1 VDLSG
6 HLIDGKYQLV
16 SLAGEGG
23 MASVYKAVV
32 RGAAG
37 FQRPVAVK
45 HIKPEYRALKN
56 YIDMFIEEAR
66 VGSELAHPNIV
77 QVHDFCSE
85 AGSYYLIMEWV
96 EGIDLGALIKVNRDN
111 VRDVPWPVAASIAI
125 GTLRGLGAAHD
136 RVAPDGTPA
145 PVIHR
150 DVSPHN
156 VLLGLN
162 GAVKLSDF
170 GLARARDRAASLTA
184 PGTVKGK
191 LSYLAPEVT
200 FGKPNTVQS
209 DLFGVGSVLWET
221 LTGDRL
227 FDGKNDIEIFK
238 KIRACQIPSIQAR
251 RKDVP
256 AALAAVLET
265 ALSADPADRY
275 ATADEFA
282 HALDQ
287 VVKQAAGVNTA
298 AALGAAVADARM
310 QLRLHERDTDDQST
324 TEHRTD
330 EVSVVEADVDPVEPH
345 DSLRPIDALDPEPGL
360 EPEPEALG
368 DPPAPPRRHGRAA
381 PKPATVPRARRMTPV
396 PDDD

>member
-37 FQRPVAVK
+37 FQRTVAVK
-45 HIKPEYRALKN
+45 HIKPEFRALKN

-85 AGSYYLIMEWV
+85 SGSYYLIMEWV
-96 EGIDLGALIKVNRDN
+96 EGIDLGALIKVYRDN
-111 VRDVPWPVAASIAI
+111 VRDIAWPLAVTIAI

-162 GAVKLSDF
+162 GAIKLSDF

-238 KIRACQIPSIQAR
+238 KIRACQIPSIQTR

-256 AALAAVLET
+256 AALAAVLEV
-265 ALSADPADRY
+265 ALSADPANRY

-287 VVKQAAGVNTA
+287 VVKQAVGFNPAS
-298 AALGAAVADARM
+298 ALGVAVAEVRAPVRPS
-310 QLRLHERDTDDQST
+310 QRDLDVDVDVDMGVDVNLDSDDQPT

-330 EVSVVEADVDPVEPH
+330 EMSVVEPVDHDPRKPFGGAMSSPVTV
-345 DSLRPIDALDPEPGL
+345 PGL
-360 EPEPEALG
+360 KRRR
-368 DPPAPPRRHGRAA
+368 PAS
-381 PKPATVPRARRMTPV
+381 V
-396 PDDD
+396 PDKD

>member
-6 HLIDGKYQLV
+6 HLIDGKYELV

-23 MASVYKAVV
+23 MASVYRAIV

-37 FQRPVAVK
+37 FQRTVAVK

-85 AGSYYLIMEWV
+85 GGSYYLIMEWV
-96 EGIDLGALIKVNRDN
+96 EGIDLGALIRVYRDN
-111 VRDVPWPVAASIAI
+111 VREVPWPVAAAI
-125 GTLRGLGAAHD
+125 GVGTLRGLGAAHD

-156 VLLGLN
+156 VLLGIN

-209 DLFGVGSVLWET
+209 DLFGVGSVLWEA

-238 KIRACQIPSIQAR
+238 KIRACQIPSIQTR
-251 RKDVP
+251 RRDVP
-256 AALAAVLET
+256 ASLAAVLEV
-265 ALSADPADRY
+265 ALSADPANRF
-275 ATADEFA
+275 ATAEEFA
-282 HALDQ
+282 NALDQ
-287 VVKQAAGVNTA
+287 VIKHAVGVNTTS
-298 AALGAAVADARM
+298 ALSAVVAEARA
-310 QLRLHERDTDDQST
+310 QLQQTAHDSDDQST

-330 EVSVVEADVDPVEPH
+330 RLSIVIEPSEPVKLAEPPDP
-345 DSLRPIDALDPEPGL
+345 
-360 EPEPEALG
+360 PEAHARFG
-368 DPPAPPRRHGRAA
+368 AVGTPITAPGRH
-381 PKPATVPRARRMTPV
+381 TP
-396 PDDD
+396 DKK

>member
-1 VDLSG
+1 MDLSG

-45 HIKPEYRALKN
+45 HIKPEFRALKN

-85 AGSYYLIMEWV
+85 SGSYYLIMEWV
-96 EGIDLGALIKVNRDN
+96 EGVDLGALIRVYREN
-111 VRDVPWPVAASIAI
+111 VRNVPWPLAATIGI

-162 GAVKLSDF
+162 GAIKLSDF

-200 FGKPNTVQS
+200 FGKPNSVQS

-238 KIRACQIPSIQAR
+238 KIRACQIPSIQTR

-256 AALAAVLET
+256 GPLAAVLDI
-265 ALSADPADRY
+265 ALSADPSNRY
-275 ATADEFA
+275 ATAEEFA

-287 VVKQAAGVNTA
+287 VVKQAAGFNSVS
-298 AALGAAVADARM
+298 ALGAAVAEVRAHLKAEARA
-310 QLRLHERDTDDQST
+310 QASDDMPT
-324 TEHRTD
+324 TEHQTGD
-330 EVSVVEADVDPVEPH
+330 LGVDVEFSVVEAGAP
-345 DSLRPIDALDPEPGL
+345 PIEASLDPSL
-360 EPEPEALG
+360 
-368 DPPAPPRRHGRAA
+368 DPPDPGGPSMPTIPDLRDRSTRRR
-381 PKPATVPRARRMTPV
+381 
-396 PDDD
+396 DDD

>member
-1 VDLSG
+1 
-6 HLIDGKYQLV
+6 
-16 SLAGEGG
+16 
-23 MASVYKAVV
+23 
-32 RGAAG
+32 
-37 FQRPVAVK
+37 
-45 HIKPEYRALKN
+45 
-56 YIDMFIEEAR
+56 
-66 VGSELAHPNIV
+66 
-77 QVHDFCSE
+77 
-85 AGSYYLIMEWV
+85 
-96 EGIDLGALIKVNRDN
+96 
-111 VRDVPWPVAASIAI
+111 VAASIAI

-238 KIRACQIPSIQAR
+238 KIRACQIPSIQTR
-251 RKDVP
+251 RRDVP
-256 AALAAVLET
+256 AALAAVLEV
-265 ALSADPADRY
+265 ALSADPINRY

-282 HALDQ
+282 NALDQ
-287 VVKQAAGVNTA
+287 VVKQAVEFNTA
-298 AALGAAVADARM
+298 TALGAAVAEVR
-310 QLRLHERDTDDQST
+310 QLLKQSEHESVTDDQST
-324 TEHRTD
+324 TEHR
-330 EVSVVEADVDPVEPH
+330 ADTF
-345 DSLRPIDALDPEPGL
+345 DSLEALELPEPL
-360 EPEPEALG
+360 P
-368 DPPAPPRRHGRAA
+368 DPPEGPQEPKAA
-381 PKPATVPRARRMTPV
+381 ALKVPATGHRPTRLRDKDKP
-396 PDDD
+396 

>member
-1 VDLSG
+1 
-6 HLIDGKYQLV
+6 
-16 SLAGEGG
+16 
-23 MASVYKAVV
+23 
-32 RGAAG
+32 
-37 FQRPVAVK
+37 
-45 HIKPEYRALKN
+45 
-56 YIDMFIEEAR
+56 MFIEEAR

-85 AGSYYLIMEWV
+85 SGSYYLIMEWV
-96 EGIDLGALIKVNRDN
+96 EGVDLGTLIKVNRDA
-111 VRDVPWPVAASIAI
+111 VRDVPWPVAATIAI

-251 RKDVP
+251 RHDIP
-256 AALAAVLET
+256 AALAAILEL
-265 ALSADPADRY
+265 ALSADPANRY

-287 VVKQAAGVNTA
+287 VVKQAVGVNTA
-298 AALGAAVADARM
+298 AALGAAVAEARAQLKVADRDA
-310 QLRLHERDTDDQST
+310 DDLPT

-330 EVSVVEADVDPVEPH
+330 EVAAVLPSPELALDAELEAEVEPT
-345 DSLRPIDALDPEPGL
+345 LPGGPVDL
-360 EPEPEALG
+360 IGLHE
-368 DPPAPPRRHGRAA
+368 RHQRFGADLA
-381 PKPATVPRARRMTPV
+381 TPVTVPGTRRRMTPTR
-396 PDDD
+396 DDD

>member
-6 HLIDGKYQLV
+6 QVIDGKYELV
-16 SLAGEGG
+16 SIAGEGG
-23 MASVYKAVV
+23 MATVYKARI

-85 AGSYYLIMEWV
+85 AGSYYLVMEWV
-96 EGIDLGALIKVNRDN
+96 EGIDLGALIKVYNETGRH
-111 VRDVPWPVAASIAI
+111 VPWPLAVTIAI
-125 GTLRGLGAAHD
+125 GTLHGLGAAHD

-156 VLLGLN
+156 ILLGVN
-162 GAVKLSDF
+162 GVVKLSDF
-170 GLARARDRAASLTA
+170 GLARARDRAGSLTA

-209 DLFGVGSVLWET
+209 DLFGVASVLWET
-221 LTGDRL
+221 LTGERL
-227 FDGKNDIEIFK
+227 FDGRTDIEIFK
-238 KIRACQIPSIQAR
+238 KIRACQVPPITER
-251 RKDVP
+251 RSDVP
-256 AALAAVLET
+256 PALAAVLDIGL
-265 ALSADPADRY
+265 AADPANRF
-275 ATADEFA
+275 ATAEEFA
-282 HALDQ
+282 RALSQ
-287 VVKQAAGVNTA
+287 IMKQAAELSPA
-298 AALGAAVADARM
+298 SALGAAVAQARQVM
-310 QLRLHERDTDDQST
+310 HPGDSTDDLPT
-324 TEHRTD
+324 TEH
-330 EVSVVEADVDPVEPH
+330 EAPAATAASTATAAATAPATAASIEIE
-345 DSLRPIDALDPEPGL
+345 IDIDDTMAPTVPEI
-360 EPEPEALG
+360 
-368 DPPAPPRRHGRAA
+368 RRHAA
-381 PKPATVPRARRMTPV
+381 PSASAV
-396 PDDD
+396 PDDKKR

>member
-1 VDLSG
+1 MDLSG
-6 HLIDGKYQLV
+6 HVIDGKYQLV

-37 FQRPVAVK
+37 FQRTVAVK

-85 AGSYYLIMEWV
+85 SGSYYLIMEWV
-96 EGIDLGALIKVNRDN
+96 EGIDLGAMIKAYREAG
-111 VRDVPWPVAASIAI
+111 RDVPWPLAAAIGI

-156 VLLGLN
+156 VLLGVN

-227 FDGKNDIEIFK
+227 FEGKNDIEVFK
-238 KIRACQIPSIQAR
+238 KIRACQIPSIQTR

-256 AALAAVLET
+256 AAFAAILEL
-265 ALSADPADRY
+265 ALSAEPANRY

-287 VVKQAAGVNTA
+287 VVKQAVGFNSAT
-298 AALGAAVADARM
+298 ALGTAVAEVRG
-310 QLRLHERDTDDQST
+310 RLKQTTRDSDDQST
-324 TEHRTD
+324 TEHRANLD
-330 EVSVVEADVDPVEPH
+330 LEISVDAVGAGPPELPDLSEPTAL
-345 DSLRPIDALDPEPGL
+345 SELSPLYKGAEPTPNSITVPGFRRRPASEPER
-360 EPEPEALG
+360 EPEPEPEK
-368 DPPAPPRRHGRAA
+368 D
-381 PKPATVPRARRMTPV
+381 KP
-396 PDDD
+396 

>member
-6 HLIDGKYQLV
+6 HVIDGKYQLV
-16 SLAGEGG
+16 SIAGEGG
-23 MASVYKAVV
+23 MATVYKAVI

-85 AGSYYLIMEWV
+85 EGSYYLVMEWV
-96 EGIDLGALIKVNRDN
+96 EGIDLGAMIKAGREVGRPI
-111 VRDVPWPVAASIAI
+111 PWPLAAAVGI

-136 RVAPDGTPA
+136 RIAPDGTPA

-156 VLLGLN
+156 VLLGIN
-162 GAVKLSDF
+162 GVVKLSDF

-200 FGKPNTVQS
+200 FGKPNSVQS
-209 DLFGVGSVLWET
+209 DLFGVANILWET
-221 LTGDRL
+221 LSGERL
-227 FDGKNDIEIFK
+227 FDGRTDIEIFK
-238 KIRACQIPSIQAR
+238 KIRACQIPPIQDR
-251 RKDVP
+251 RVDVP
-256 AALAAVLET
+256 ASFARVLDIALAA
-265 ALSADPADRY
+265 DPHNRFGS
-275 ATADEFA
+275 ADEFA
-282 HALDQ
+282 HALGQ
-287 VVKQAAGVNTA
+287 VMKEANINPATELGTA
-298 AALGAAVADARM
+298 
-310 QLRLHERDTDDQST
+310 
-324 TEHRTD
+324 
-330 EVSVVEADVDPVEPH
+330 VVEARQVFAGETDGMPTADH
-345 DSLRPIDALDPEPGL
+345 KT
-360 EPEPEALG
+360 
-368 DPPAPPRRHGRAA
+368 PAPDGVPSRSVDIEFSRADASSEPIELTPKKKTLHGVMSDAVTTPGVRP
-381 PKPATVPRARRMTPV
+381 PKK
-396 PDDD
+396 

>member
-6 HLIDGKYQLV
+6 HTIDGKYQLV
-16 SLAGEGG
+16 SIAGEGG
-23 MASVYKAVV
+23 MATVYKAIV

-37 FQRPVAVK
+37 FQRTVAVK

-85 AGSYYLIMEWV
+85 AGSYYLVMEWV
-96 EGIDLGALIKVNRDN
+96 EGIDLGGLIKATRDSG
-111 VRDVPWPVAASIAI
+111 RDVPWQLAAAIGI

-156 VLLGLN
+156 VLLGIN
-162 GAVKLSDF
+162 GVVKLSDF

-200 FGKPNTVQS
+200 FGKPNSVQS

-221 LTGDRL
+221 LSGERL
-227 FDGKNDIEIFK
+227 FDGKTDIEIFK
-238 KIRACQIPSIQAR
+238 KIRACQVPPIADR

-256 AALAAVLET
+256 AALAAVLDMSLT
-265 ALSADPADRY
+265 ADPANRY

-282 HALDQ
+282 HALGQ
-287 VVKQAAGVNTA
+287 VMKQAIGVNSPT
-298 AALGAAVADARM
+298 ALGAAV
-310 QLRLHERDTDDQST
+310 
-324 TEHRTD
+324 
-330 EVSVVEADVDPVEPH
+330 VEARRTLGGGGDAMPTADHPMPSQSVEVEFGEDPVPL
-345 DSLRPIDALDPEPGL
+345 LRKRTMVPSDAVTTPEL
-360 EPEPEALG
+360 RH
-368 DPPAPPRRHGRAA
+368 PPN
-381 PKPATVPRARRMTPV
+381 KKK
-396 PDDD
+396 

>member
-1 VDLSG
+1 MDLSG
-6 HLIDGKYQLV
+6 HTIDGKYQLV
-16 SLAGEGG
+16 SIAGEGG
-23 MASVYKAVV
+23 MATVYKGVV

-37 FQRPVAVK
+37 FTRTVAVK

-85 AGSYYLIMEWV
+85 AGSYYLVMEWV
-96 EGIDLGALIKVNRDN
+96 EGIDLGALIKVYRDTG
-111 VRDVPWPVAASIAI
+111 RQVPWWLVAAIGI

-136 RVAPDGTPA
+136 RIAPDGTPS

-156 VLLGLN
+156 VLLGVN
-162 GAVKLSDF
+162 GVVKLSDF

-200 FGKPNTVQS
+200 FGKPNTTQS

-221 LTGDRL
+221 LTGERL
-227 FDGKNDIEIFK
+227 FDGKNDVEIFK
-238 KIRACQIPSIQAR
+238 KIRACKVPPIAERRPDIPAAMAAVI
-251 RKDVP
+251 DT
-256 AALAAVLET
+256 ALAA
-265 ALSADPADRY
+265 DPPNRY

-282 HALDQ
+282 HALGQ
-287 VVKQAAGVNTA
+287 VMKQAVGVNA
-298 AALGAAVADARM
+298 ATALGAAVVDARNWLKA
-310 QLRLHERDTDDQST
+310 QAAGAEATDHLPT
-324 TEHRTD
+324 TEHRPG
-330 EVSVVEADVDPVEPH
+330 VEPRDPVDLAVTSP
-345 DSLRPIDALDPEPGL
+345 D
-360 EPEPEALG
+360 
-368 DPPAPPRRHGRAA
+368 
-381 PKPATVPRARRMTPV
+381 VPRP
-396 PDDD
+396 PILPKK